1 MHITQGH
8 TGKHRVTQDQRE
20 KGTTVYESLHR
31 DFHQKNR
38 QVGVAG
44 LRLASLNSFHGL
56 CGTGAVPGCLV
67 PDSGIG
73 TL

>member
-8 TGKHRVTQDQRE
+8 TGKHRVTENQRE

-44 LRLASLNSFHGL
+44 LGLASLNSFRGL
-56 CGTGAVPGCLV
+56 CDTGTVPIYLV
-67 PDSGIG
+67 PDSGMG